1 MDLDDL
7 IPSPRYTLRHSRA
20 INASP
25 EDVWDALHQLP
36 VSAFPL
42 TWSLEALRLVP
53 ARIAGKAH
61 PPLAD
66 RSFLAITPIP
76 VLVSHRPRIVI
87 LGGIS
92 QAWRLT
98 GGATPPALDAA
109 GVRGWSQ
116 PGWIKVAMDFRL
128 ERIPQGTSLSTET
141 RVIATDPRSDKAF
154 ARYWLLI
161 RPAAAMIRREVLRV
175 TARRAEARTV
185 SGPVPGSDR

>member
-1 MDLDDL
+1 MNLDDL
-7 IPSPRYTLRHSRA
+7 IPSRRYTLRDSRA
-20 INASP
+20 INSSP

-42 TWSLEALRLVP
+42 TWTLEALRLLP
-53 ARIAGKAH
+53 ARIAGKTH

-66 RSFLAITPIP
+66 RSFLEITPIP
-76 VLVSHRPRIVI
+76 VLFSDRPDIVI

-98 GGATPPALDAA
+98 GGATPPPLDAA
-109 GVRGWSQ
+109 GLRRWSQ

-128 ERIPQGTSLSTET
+128 EPIHQGTSLRTET
-141 RVIATDPRSDKAF
+141 RITATDPRSDKAF

-161 RPAAAMIRREVLRV
+161 RPAAATIRREVLRV
-175 TARRAEARTV
+175 TARRAEATADP
-185 SGPVPGSDR
+185 SPAPSSAP